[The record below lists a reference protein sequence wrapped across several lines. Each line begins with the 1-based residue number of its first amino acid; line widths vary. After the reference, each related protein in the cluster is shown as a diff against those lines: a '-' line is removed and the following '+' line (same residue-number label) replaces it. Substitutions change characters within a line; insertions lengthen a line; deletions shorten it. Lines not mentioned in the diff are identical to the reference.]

1 MTAFIL
7 VALSALALLLVVW
20 FWLRLRRKNQQRG
33 EPFAGKSTFSE
44 QITKARRKFKP

>member
-7 VALSALALLLVVW
+7 VALSALLLLLVVW
-20 FWLRLRRKNQQRG
+20 FWLRLRRKNRQQG

-44 QITKARRKFKP
+44 KITKERRKT